1 MLLVGIGGMCG
12 AVLRY
17 ILGLWMTSSSQTSW
31 PLGTWIINMSG
42 SLALG
47 VLSALHINQA
57 LPSEMWLLLG
67 TGLLGA
73 YTTFSTFGYETLQ
86 LLLHREKR
94 KAAIYIAASVII
106 GVLCAAVGFQV
117 GRFLLL

>member
-17 ILGLWMTSSSQTSW
+17 VLGKWITSNSHV
-31 PLGTWIINMSG
+31 PFPIGTWIINMSG

-47 VLSALHINQA
+47 VLSALYLNHT
-57 LPSEMWLLLG
+57 LPNEMWLLLG
-67 TGLLGA
+67 TGFLGA

-86 LLLHREKR
+86 LLQHKEIF
-94 KAAIYIAASVII
+94 KAVLYASSSVCIGII
-106 GVLCAAVGFQV
+106 CAVVGVQAGQY
-117 GRFLLL
+117 LLL